1 MGGAPCPI
9 GSYSSSLR
17 SSVRRPG
24 DLTDRSICSVIA
36 GREFA
41 SAEGDVQMR
50 TPAASADVVVVGLGA
65 MGSHALWRL
74 AERGVRAIG
83 VEQFT
88 PGHDR
93 GSSHGESR
101 IIRTAYSE
109 GAGYVP
115 LVLHAWRLWDELEAR
130 SGQRLLE
137 RCGGLMLGSPSSPWV
152 RGATESAKDHGL
164 RYELLSGSELRER
177 FPQHR
182 VDDDDTVGFFEA
194 AAGVVRPERGVV
206 EAVRAAR
213 AAGAEV
219 LEGETVLGIVPDGDR
234 PAVQLSGRTLVARHV
249 VVAAGAWVPRLVPGL
264 DLRLRVVRRVQAWF
278 ETPSLEAFSPK
289 SFPVFLRHQPGGEA
303 AWYGCPS
310 LDGATVKVGL
320 HTWPALRGGAAAG
333 PPRPDPAGRV
343 LRPRLQ
349 VRAGARRGR
358 RATGP
363 HRHHRPADRALRS
376 PPLRR
381 AAALALRGRSP
392 AGAARAT
399 GSWSQKPANA
409 AGGRARRRSRS
420 QRPRSGCWRTR
431 QRGARRRRST
441 AGRPSHGRSHDRC
454 RNSTTTGRPS
464 GLVPSSLASRSRP
477 SPAPRLGGSWS
488 TTASRRS
495 PRGSSARANTTSIA
509 MAASPSS
516 RASWVI
522 ARGTLADR
530 ANFSGSDAA
539 HAATTERSGGR

>member
-1 MGGAPCPI
+1 
-9 GSYSSSLR
+9 
-17 SSVRRPG
+17 
-24 DLTDRSICSVIA
+24 
-36 GREFA
+36 
-41 SAEGDVQMR
+41 MR

-206 EAVRAAR
+206 
-213 AAGAEV
+213 
-219 LEGETVLGIVPDGDR
+219 
-234 PAVQLSGRTLVARHV
+234 
-249 VVAAGAWVPRLVPGL
+249 AAGAWVPRLVPGL

-320 HTWPALRGGAAAG
+320 HSWPGIDEPVDPVEG
-333 PPRPDPAGRV
+333 PRPPDGADADRV
-343 LRPRLQ
+343 AAVVEATLPDLRPRP
-349 VRAGARRGR
+349 VRMQSCMYTLTPDQHFAVGQRRDLPGLTLLAGFSGHGFKFAPVLGEV
-358 RATGP
+358 
-363 HRHHRPADRALRS
+363 
-376 PPLRR
+376 
-381 AAALALRGRSP
+381 AAQLAL
-392 AGAARAT
+392 T
-399 GSWSQKPANA
+399 G
-409 AGGRARRRSRS
+409 
-420 QRPRSGCWRTR
+420 
-431 QRGARRRRST
+431 
-441 AGRPSHGRSHDRC
+441 
-454 RNSTTTGRPS
+454 TTDLPIES
-464 GLVPSSLASRSRP
+464 FDP
-477 SPAPRLGGSWS
+477 
-488 TTASRRS
+488 
-495 PRGSSARANTTSIA
+495 
-509 MAASPSS
+509 
-516 RASWVI
+516 
-522 ARGTLADR
+522 
-530 ANFSGSDAA
+530 
-539 HAATTERSGGR
+539 

>member
-1 MGGAPCPI
+1 
-9 GSYSSSLR
+9 
-17 SSVRRPG
+17 
-24 DLTDRSICSVIA
+24 
-36 GREFA
+36 
-41 SAEGDVQMR
+41 MR

-152 RGATESAKDHGL
+152 RGATD
-164 RYELLSGSELRER
+164 
-177 FPQHR
+177 
-182 VDDDDTVGFFEA
+182 
-194 AAGVVRPERGVV
+194 VRPERGVV

-320 HTWPALRGGAAAG
+320 HSWPGIDEPVDPVEG
-333 PPRPDPAGRV
+333 PRPPDGADADRV
-343 LRPRLQ
+343 AAVVEATLPDLRPRP
-349 VRAGARRGR
+349 VRMQSCMYTLTPDQHFAVGQRRDLPGLTLLAGFSGHGFKFAPVLGEV
-358 RATGP
+358 AAQLALTGTTDLPIEPFDP
-363 HRHHRPADRALRS
+363 HRFDAL
-376 PPLRR
+376 PL
-381 AAALALRGRSP
+381 
-392 AGAARAT
+392 
-399 GSWSQKPANA
+399 
-409 AGGRARRRSRS
+409 
-420 QRPRSGCWRTR
+420 
-431 QRGARRRRST
+431 
-441 AGRPSHGRSHDRC
+441 
-454 RNSTTTGRPS
+454 
-464 GLVPSSLASRSRP
+464 
-477 SPAPRLGGSWS
+477 
-488 TTASRRS
+488 
-495 PRGSSARANTTSIA
+495 
-509 MAASPSS
+509 
-516 RASWVI
+516 
-522 ARGTLADR
+522 
-530 ANFSGSDAA
+530 
-539 HAATTERSGGR
+539 